1 MHLVS
6 LLVLGLGMVH
16 SLRKLIMGGGG
27 GEILLYITKL
37 LVMIFGSEWA
47 NFITFLSLV
56 FY

>member
-16 SLRKLIMGGGG
+16 SLRKLIMGDG

-37 LVMIFGSEWA
+37 WL
-47 NFITFLSLV
+47 
-56 FY
+56 